1 VIALALGALWY
12 SASGDHPPPAQA
24 ADQLQVSEPVAHDN
38 LAVFFVRGPDE
49 VDTTR
54 VVTLQ
59 EALERNL
66 AVVHETGQVNTL
78 VVENLSPD
86 CDLFVQS
93 GDIIKGG
100 RQDRMIASDLLLAP
114 SSGQVPVRAHCVEHD
129 RWVGRGTEAATHF
142 AVSNTCAVGNSLKI
156 ANAAGSQSAVWA
168 NVKDNQDK
176 LSRQLGCPVNAAASP
191 SSLQLALENPAVQA
205 KVDEYRQALRSAGGA
220 KRVVGAVFVVNGK
233 VTSAE
238 VYGSNLLFRKAWPK
252 LLKSAAIEA
261 LAEKGTRPVPGALAV
276 RDVEAFLAMGGPA
289 TATRRGDSVDLTNT
303 DPSTDLTNTDPS
315 IDLTN
320 TNRTIDFNGI
330 GLAEPIVVAGPVGLV
345 NRSTADFVTVTAVAG
360 APVNALERQA
370 GGQPLAGR
378 GDISNNGR
386 QDYDALTLSSSAPAQ
401 WRSLQSSQVQRLS
414 MRLSFDPAPQIVHP
428 NTPHTGS
435 ANRINTNQV
444 QTESALM
451 LESRDAGQKV
461 IHRSYIKK

>member
-1 VIALALGALWY
+1 MKSSHIALGVIGLALGALWY
-12 SASGDHPPPAQA
+12 STGGNHPPTAKA
-24 ADQLQVSEPVAHDN
+24 ADQLQVSEPIAHDN

-100 RQDRMIASDLLLAP
+100 RQDRMIASDFLLSP
-114 SSGQVPVRAHCVEHD
+114 SSGRVPVPVHCVEHN

-142 AVSNTCAVGNSLKI
+142 AVSNSCVVGNSLKL
-156 ANAAGSQSAVWA
+156 ANVSGDQSAVWA

-176 LSRQLGCPVNAAASP
+176 LSRQVGCPVNAAASP

-205 KVDEYRQALRSAGGA
+205 KVEEYRQALRSAGGA
-220 KRVVGAVFVVNGK
+220 QRVVGAVFVVNGK

-261 LAEKGTRPVPGALAV
+261 LVEKGAGPAPAALAV
-276 RDVEAFLAMGGPA
+276 RDVEAFLAMGGTAGSSQTGPHSGIEPDPFPAMVRELERRMEAIVEDEPVSPANLGEVDNVTA
-289 TATRRGDSVDLTNT
+289 TAAREAVNT
-303 DPSTDLTNTDPS
+303 P
-315 IDLTN
+315 
-320 TNRTIDFNGI
+320 
-330 GLAEPIVVAGPVGLV
+330 
-345 NRSTADFVTVTAVAG
+345 
-360 APVNALERQA
+360 
-370 GGQPLAGR
+370 GGQPSGQTVIVRGTSRYAPQSGEASRPRVRLASPQPQPGVSP
-378 GDISNNGR
+378 DVTQN
-386 QDYDALTLSSSAPAQ
+386 L
-401 WRSLQSSQVQRLS
+401 
-414 MRLSFDPAPQIVHP
+414 MRLSFNRGEHDNNQAAQQPD
-428 NTPHTGS
+428 N

-444 QTESALM
+444 QTESALL